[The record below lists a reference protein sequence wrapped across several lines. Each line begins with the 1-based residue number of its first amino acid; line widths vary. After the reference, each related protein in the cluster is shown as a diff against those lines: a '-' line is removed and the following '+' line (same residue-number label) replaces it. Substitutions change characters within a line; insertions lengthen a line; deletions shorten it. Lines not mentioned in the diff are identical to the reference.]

1 VGAEFLWVGAI
12 GGLEEGL
19 VRRAGLPFVAIP
31 GGGLHGVGLGLM
43 LRNAVKLVRGFVQ
56 AWGIVGRFQPDALFL
71 TGGYVSAPVALACWL
86 RRVPI
91 LIYLPDVEPGLAIKT
106 LAHLATRVAVTT
118 EASRA
123 YLPPEKVI
131 VTGYPVRPTL
141 RGVARATAQRTFGL
155 DPALK
160 TLLVLGGSRG
170 ARSINQAIMAILED
184 VLAECQVIHSSGTL
198 DWEQVAA
205 RRETLPAAL
214 KARYH
219 AYPYLHEE
227 MGAALAA
234 ADLAVSRAGA
244 SVLGE
249 FPLFGLPSI
258 LVPYPHA
265 WRYQRVNADTLAAQG
280 AAIRLDDA
288 DLRQKLLPT
297 VQRLLRD
304 DAARAQ
310 MAARARALAVPDAA
324 ERLAGALRALC

>member
-1 VGAEFLWVGAI
+1 MQ
-12 GGLEEGL
+12 
-19 VRRAGLPFVAIP
+19 RAGLPFVAIP

-106 LAHLATRVAVTT
+106 LARLAARVAVTT

-123 YLPPEKVI
+123 YLPPGKVI

-141 RGVARATAQRTFGL
+141 RGVDRTTAQRTFGL

-184 VLAECQVIHSSGTL
+184 VLAECQVIHISGTL
-198 DWEQVAA
+198 DGEQVAA
-205 RRETLPAAL
+205 RCETLPAAL

-265 WRYQRVNADTLAAQG
+265 WRYQRVNADMLAAQG
-280 AAIRLDDA
+280 AAIRLEDA
-288 DLRQKLLPT
+288 ELRQKLLPT
-297 VQRLLRD
+297 VQQLLRD

>member
-1 VGAEFLWVGAI
+1 MKADFLWIGTI

-19 VRRAGLPFVAIP
+19 VQRAGLPFVAIP
-31 GGGLHGVGLGLM
+31 GGGLHGVGLGPM
-43 LRNAVKLVRGFVQ
+43 LRNAVKLVRGFVR

-106 LAHLATRVAVTT
+106 LARLAARVAVTT

-123 YLPPEKVI
+123 YLPPEKIV

-141 RGVARATAQRTFGL
+141 RGVNRATAQRTLGL

-184 VLAECQVIHSSGTL
+184 VLAECQVIHISGTL

-205 RRETLPAAL
+205 RREALPAAL
-214 KARYH
+214 QARYH

-297 VQRLLRD
+297 VQQLLRD

-324 ERLAGALRALC
+324 ERLAGELRALC